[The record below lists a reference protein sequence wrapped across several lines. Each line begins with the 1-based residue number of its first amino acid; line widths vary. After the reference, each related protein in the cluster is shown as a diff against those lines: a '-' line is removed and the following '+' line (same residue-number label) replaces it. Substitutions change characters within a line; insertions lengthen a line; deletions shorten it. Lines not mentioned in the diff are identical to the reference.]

1 MKSMLIYAL
10 LFLAPVLLHAQD
22 NKEFGNKQEM
32 EQALILAR
40 NGKADKALEVLS
52 ALRAKTA
59 ERDSFHLFAVM
70 LSIEMNNQVDRFADA
85 IKDCE
90 ELIRLKPEAEVDLQQ
105 IIGRQKQ
112 YLGDFD
118 GALVA
123 FRRIIALKPSDKIVY
138 SNLAS
143 TYNYEG
149 KYKEAIQ
156 ALNSNP
162 NKERMPK
169 EFYHYAVAYYQLSA
183 MDSAQSYIDK
193 YLDTDEG
200 SNSHTGYMYGA
211 LIYDKQNDKATA
223 CNYITAANDI
233 LVEKKVEDRSAKASE
248 DMKATQV
255 YKLAQK
261 EVDKIKEL
269 KTQLCG
275 K

>member
-1 MKSMLIYAL
+1 MNKL
-10 LFLAPVLLHAQD
+10 LFFIGFCLATSSVAAQQTQQFGD
-22 NKEFGNKQEM
+22 KEVM
-32 EQALILAR
+32 EQALMLAR
-40 NGKADKALEVLS
+40 NGKSTKALEILTD
-52 ALRAKTA
+52 LRNRTGEK
-59 ERDSFHLFAVM
+59 DSFHLFAVM
-70 LSIEMNNQVDRFADA
+70 LSIELNNQTDNFAA
-85 IKDCE
+85 AVKDCE

-112 YLGDFD
+112 YLDDFD

-123 FRRIIALKPSDKIVY
+123 FRRIIALKPTDKIVY

-149 KYKEAIQ
+149 KYNEAIR

-169 EFYHYAVAYYQLSA
+169 EYYHFAVAYYQLSKL
-183 MDSAQSYIDK
+183 DSAQSYIDK

-200 SNSHTGYMYGA
+200 SNSQTGYMYGA
-211 LIYDKQNDKATA
+211 LIYDKLGDKATA

-233 LVEKKVEDRSAKASE
+233 LVEKKVEEKAAKASPE
-248 DMKATQV
+248 MKETPV
-255 YKLAQK
+255 YKLSQK
-261 EVDKIKEL
+261 EVAQIKEL
-269 KTQLCG
+269 KPQLC

>member
-1 MKSMLIYAL
+1 MKSACIYAL
-10 LFLAPVLLHAQD
+10 LLLCPVFLWAQE

-40 NGKADKALEVLS
+40 NGKADKALEILKG
-52 ALRAKTA
+52 LREKTA

-70 LSIEMNNQVDRFADA
+70 LSVELNNQTDRFAEA

-90 ELIRLKPEAEVDLQQ
+90 ELIRLKPEAEIDLQQ

-123 FRRIIALKPSDKIVY
+123 FRRIIALKPTDKIVY

-149 KYKEAIQ
+149 KYNEAIR

-169 EFYHYAVAYYQLSA
+169 EYYHYAVAYYQLNTV
-183 MDSAQSYIDK
+183 DSAQVYIDK

-200 SNSHTGYMYGA
+200 SNSQTGYMYGA
-211 LIYDKQNDKATA
+211 LIYSKLNDKATA

-233 LVEKKVEDRSAKASE
+233 LVEKKAEEKAAKASE
-248 DMKATQV
+248 EMKATPV
-255 YKLAQK
+255 YKAAQQ
-261 EVDKIKEL
+261 EVAKMKEL
-269 KTQLCG
+269 KPVFCG